1 MATRFGFSSGVGG
14 GVRRETISRS
24 RSGNDGGPSGW
35 AGYAPAYLKYQSC
48 LIKNSQSSKTQISR
62 SSWLHPH
69 AGIAAEQLDGVT
81 PRRRIRGAA
90 ERLYLDLSICRRLA
104 RCARPVGGGLLAA
117 ADLAVT
123 HASAD
128 QRCLGPLPL
137 VRQLH
142 CLTNTSSSMKFVKL

>member
-1 MATRFGFSSGVGG
+1 MSKYQLVLPR
-14 GVRRETISRS
+14 
-24 RSGNDGGPSGW
+24 GGPSGW
-35 AGYAPAYLKYQSC
+35 AGYAPAYLKYRA
-48 LIKNSQSSKTQISR
+48 LLNKKNSQSSKTQISR
-62 SSWLHPH
+62 WLWLHPH

-81 PRRRIRGAA
+81 PRRRVRGAA
-90 ERLYLDLSICRRLA
+90 ERLCLDLSICRRLV

-117 ADLAVT
+117 ADLAVP

-137 VRQLH
+137 ARQLH

>member
-1 MATRFGFSSGVGG
+1 M
-14 GVRRETISRS
+14 
-24 RSGNDGGPSGW
+24 
-35 AGYAPAYLKYQSC
+35 
-48 LIKNSQSSKTQISR
+48 TQISR

-81 PRRRIRGAA
+81 QRRRVGAA
-90 ERLYLDLSICRRLA
+90 ERLCLDLSICRRLA

-137 VRQLH
+137 ARLLH
-142 CLTNTSSSMKFVKL
+142 CLTNTSSNMKFVKL